1 MMEDK
6 TPAAFVALLEK
17 YGAMMSIENVCE
29 VLRIG
34 RTDAQYVVNKKR
46 LLTPLGSPKT
56 NSVKWF
62 STFTIAG
69 LIVNDNWLNKV
80 RRAVQEFAAKRSK

>member
-17 YGAMMSIENVCE
+17 YGAMMSIENICE
-29 VLRIG
+29 VLRIC
-34 RTDAQYVVNKKR
+34 RTDAQYIVNKKR
-46 LLTPLGSPKT
+46 LLAPLGSPKA

-62 STFTIAG
+62 STFTISG
-69 LIVNDNWLNKV
+69 LIVNENWLNKV
-80 RRAVQEFAAKRSK
+80 RRAVQTSADER